1 MARNRNKWDIS
12 GHGGMDST
20 FSTYLDSHELKSI
33 TVLLGDKLTLWP
45 HPGLL
50 QSGLAW
56 TIASLCWSIP
66 RFSLA
71 HLRQADHSLS
81 HILPSSPACLRSAS
95 AQLPMISRALGIK
108 SRTVWKDLQ
117 DGVEK
122 NHPGFWH
129 RKPPSSV
136 SLFSPSIQHS
146 SLACGTGACKWHYDS
161 PLWWHHAWNDVR
173 RPWNRLLHRHLMI

>member
-1 MARNRNKWDIS
+1 MVRNRNKWDIS
-12 GHGGMDST
+12 GHGGMDPT

-33 TVLLGDKLTLWP
+33 TVLLGDKLKLWP
-45 HPGLL
+45 HAGPL
-50 QSGLAW
+50 QSGLPW

-81 HILPSSPACLRSAS
+81 HILPSSPACLRSAG
-95 AQLPMISRALGIK
+95 AQLPMISRGLGIK

-136 SLFSPSIQHS
+136 SLCSFPPPFSIPHWPVGQVP
-146 SLACGTGACKWHYDS
+146 A
-161 PLWWHHAWNDVR
+161 NDTMTAHCDDITR
-173 RPWNRLLHRHLMI
+173 EMT